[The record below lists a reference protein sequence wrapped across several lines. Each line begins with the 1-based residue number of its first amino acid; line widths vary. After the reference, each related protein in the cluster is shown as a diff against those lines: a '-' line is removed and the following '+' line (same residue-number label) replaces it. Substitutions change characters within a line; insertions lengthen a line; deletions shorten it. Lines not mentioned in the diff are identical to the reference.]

1 MKHLREL
8 IERLGKALR
17 IKTTPPQVLQTSV
30 STPPFGPV
38 EGPAAA
44 QDRR

>member
-17 IKTTPPQVLQTSV
+17 AKTAPTQVRQAST
-30 STPPFGPV
+30 STPPVGPV
-38 EGPAAA
+38 EGPAA
-44 QDRR
+44 QPDRS